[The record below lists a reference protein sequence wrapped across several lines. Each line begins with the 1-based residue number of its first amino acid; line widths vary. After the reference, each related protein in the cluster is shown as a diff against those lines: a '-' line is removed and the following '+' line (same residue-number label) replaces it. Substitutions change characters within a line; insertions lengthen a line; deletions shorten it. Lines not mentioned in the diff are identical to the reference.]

1 MVYASCAYYM
11 ARWMQEADFKNN
23 QMNVD
28 YNESD
33 MGNAERRVMGEW
45 RECYDAKPRILL
57 LPTLKALGVNFQA

>member
-1 MVYASCAYYM
+1 MVCVSCAYCM

-45 RECYDAKPRILL
+45 RECYDASLTPCFSRHPETSCK
-57 LPTLKALGVNFQA
+57 TC